1 MAGKPNKLSQLWT
14 ELKRR
19 RVVYVVTVYASAAF
33 VIIEL
38 VNNLSEPLNLPP
50 DLATIVIILLAV
62 GFPLAVILGWIYDL
76 TPGGIEKTKPLEES
90 GEEPAKAATN
100 KWRIATYA
108 SFLVIAGLIILN
120 IVRGP
125 GKLHAGDI
133 QSIVILPFE
142 NYTGDEQMANMV
154 AGMHSLLIGDIGRI
168 SGLRVIGKTS
178 SRIYR
183 EVDMTAKDIAR
194 ELNVDAVV
202 EASVMCLGDSVCMQ
216 FSLVNTTG
224 DEEQLWVGDYK
235 EDKGQILNMYNRVT
249 KQIAKEVL
257 IELTEKEEQLLFK
270 DRAADREALDAY
282 IRSYRYWGDLSTE
295 ALDKAEEYL
304 TLAIKKD
311 PDWAP
316 LYSAMAIVW
325 VARLQMGKVENEP
338 GRQKLY
344 EYLHRANE
352 LDPNFIDYNFI
363 NAVISTW
370 TEWNWDKGE
379 REFLKALAVNPNH
392 VMSRMYYAHLLMILQ
407 RMDEAQVQ
415 AKLALDL
422 DPKNP
427 MILSLYS
434 VILKGAGQH
443 RSVME
448 FLDKAL
454 SIDPDHAFT
463 RGQLGRAYYNVR
475 EYEKDLELQ
484 KNYFTRVLGKG
495 TVPDLD
501 SIYRKQG
508 RLAAYEEVAHL
519 MELYSGEN
527 FYRPISLA
535 RDYYR
540 IGAYEKAIDELEK
553 GSVMHDPNMPYI
565 GTGTRYEALHDSARF
580 LAILD
585 GMNLPHPKLRH

>member
-1 MAGKPNKLSQLWT
+1 MAGKPNKLSQFWS

-38 VNNLSEPLNLPP
+38 VNNLTEPLNLPP
-50 DLATIVIILLAV
+50 DLATIAIILLAV

-76 TPGGIEKTKPLEES
+76 TPGGIEKTKPFEES
-90 GEEPAKAATN
+90 GKETVKAVPN
-100 KWRIATYA
+100 KWRITTYA
-108 SFLVIAGLIILN
+108 SFLVIAGLVVLN

-154 AGMHSLLIGDIGRI
+154 AGMHSLLIGDMGRI

-202 EASVMCLGDSVCMQ
+202 EASVMCVGDSVCMQ

-249 KQIAKEVL
+249 KKIAEEVL
-257 IELTEKEEQLLFK
+257 IELTDQEEQLLTK

-282 IRSYRYWGDLSTE
+282 IRSHRYWGDLSTE
-295 ALDKAEEYL
+295 AMNKAEEYL
-304 TLAIKKD
+304 TLAIEKD

-316 LYSAMAIVW
+316 LYSAKAILW
-325 VARLQMGKVENEP
+325 GARLQMGQVENES

-344 EYLHRANE
+344 EYLNKANE
-352 LDPNFIDYNFI
+352 LDPNFIDFNFV
-363 NAVISTW
+363 NAVISVW

-379 REFLKALAVNPNH
+379 KEFLKALAVSPNH
-392 VMSRMYYAHLLMILQ
+392 VMSRMYYAHLLMTLQ
-407 RMDEAQVQ
+407 RIDEALVQ
-415 AKLALDL
+415 AKLALD
-422 DPKNP
+422 
-427 MILSLYS
+427 
-434 VILKGAGQH
+434 GW
-443 RSVME
+443 
-448 FLDKAL
+448 
-454 SIDPDHAFT
+454 
-463 RGQLGRAYYNVR
+463 
-475 EYEKDLELQ
+475 
-484 KNYFTRVLGKG
+484 
-495 TVPDLD
+495 
-501 SIYRKQG
+501 
-508 RLAAYEEVAHL
+508 
-519 MELYSGEN
+519 
-527 FYRPISLA
+527 
-535 RDYYR
+535 
-540 IGAYEKAIDELEK
+540 
-553 GSVMHDPNMPYI
+553 
-565 GTGTRYEALHDSARF
+565 SA
-580 LAILD
+580 
-585 GMNLPHPKLRH
+585 

>member
-1 MAGKPNKLSQLWT
+1 MMAGKPNKLSQFWR

-38 VNNLSEPLNLPP
+38 VNNLTESLNLPA

-76 TPGGIEKTKPLEES
+76 TPEGIERTKPLEES
-90 GEEPAKAATN
+90 GEEQTKAVPN
-100 KWRIATYA
+100 KWRITAYV
-108 SFLVIAGLIILN
+108 SFLVIAGLIVLN
-120 IVRGP
+120 ILRGP
-125 GKLHAGDI
+125 GRLHAGDI

-224 DEEQLWVGDYK
+224 DEEQLWVGNYN
-235 EDKGQILNMYNRVT
+235 EDRSQILNMYNRVT
-249 KQIAKEVL
+249 KQIAEEVL
-257 IELTEKEEQLLFK
+257 IELTEQEEKLLAK

-282 IRSYRYWGDLSTE
+282 IRSYRYWGDLSPE

-304 TLAIKKD
+304 TLAIEKD

-325 VARLQMGKVENEP
+325 AGKLQMGKVENQP

-344 EYLHRANE
+344 ENLTKANE

-363 NAVISTW
+363 NAIISTW
-370 TEWNWDKGE
+370 TEWDWEKGE

-407 RMDEAQVQ
+407 RTDEALVQ

-434 VILKGAGQH
+434 TVLKGAGQH
-443 RSVME
+443 RLVLE
-448 FLDKAL
+448 FIEKAL
-454 SIDPDHAFT
+454 SIDPGHSFT
-463 RGQLGRAYYNVR
+463 RGQLGRAYYNLG
-475 EYEKDLELQ
+475 EYVKDLELK
-484 KNYFTRVLGKG
+484 KNYLTRVLGKE

-501 SIYRKQG
+501 SIYNEQG
-508 RLAAYEEVAHL
+508 RQAAYEEVVRL
-519 MELYSGEN
+519 VELYSEEDY
-527 FYRPISLA
+527 YRPISLA
-535 RDYYR
+535 LDYYR
-540 IGAYEKAIDELEK
+540 IGAYEKALGELEK
-553 GSVMHDPNMPYI
+553 GYEMHDPNMPYI

-580 LAILD
+580 LNILD
-585 GMNLPHPKLRH
+585 CMNLPYPKNH